1 MTAQKPVAL
10 VSMPTL
16 GSHVPSF
23 QLALLTPTLRR
34 AGIDVEPMSL
44 FMEFG
49 RRIGWRLND
58 TLATVYPCMAG
69 EWIWARTAFG
79 PDFDGDDDRYLDHFR
94 LSLQAICHDGGCTL
108 DDLVRVRDVAAPAFV
123 EWALDSI
130 DWSAYD
136 LVGFTVVF
144 QQMVASL
151 ALAKAIK
158 RRHPGLPIIFGG
170 ATFEDDIALEIMAR
184 NPEVDYVHCGDADL
198 TLPDIVARI
207 RSGRS
212 MEGVRGIAR
221 RHADGRVVYEGRAP
235 NLEDLDLT
243 PVPDFDE
250 YYARRRSTGYD
261 PGGPIVMLPFE
272 AARGCWYGMK
282 NHCTFCGLNRSGM
295 EFRRKSPDQVL
306 AMLQHL
312 ANRYGTLHFNAIDN
326 ILAPA
331 YMSRLFG
338 RLAEDH
344 TDLRIHY
351 EIRPNLTRK
360 QLGDMRRGGLTSVQP
375 GIESFSSHVLALMRK
390 GTTGMRNVELLKWT
404 TYFGIRNSYNILYG
418 FPGETAEDYSGQAD
432 VIRRIPHLQ
441 PPYAICQARPDRG
454 SPMFEDPETHS
465 ITMLRPSACYRHI
478 YPPEYDL
485 RRVSYYFE
493 HEVGDILAPSGYDE
507 CIKLV
512 EEWTRRWQSTHR
524 PSLRYVKTW
533 RSISIHDE
541 RNGEHRGYRYDGD
554 RAALYEL
561 CAESKSRE
569 EIGAAFADDG
579 GWVDAALAE
588 LVGRDLMLH
597 LDGRY
602 LSLALPDNRYY

>member
-1 MTAQKPVAL
+1 MKAAKPVAL

-16 GSHVPSF
+16 AAHVPSF
-23 QLALLTPTLRR
+23 QLALLTPTLQR
-34 AGIDVEPMSL
+34 AGVETEPMSL

-49 RRIGWRLND
+49 RRIGWQLND

-69 EWIWARTAFG
+69 EWIWSKAAFG
-79 PDFDGDDDRYLDHFR
+79 SDFDGDDERYLDHFGR
-94 LSLQAICHDGGCTL
+94 SLQAICDDGGCQL
-108 DDLVRVRDVAAPAFV
+108 GDLVRVRDEVAPAFV
-123 EWALDSI
+123 EWAVESI

-136 LVGFTVVF
+136 MVGFTVVF

-158 RRHPGLPIIFGG
+158 RRYPELPIIFGG

-198 TLPDIVARI
+198 TLPEIVSRI
-207 RSGRS
+207 RGGQS
-212 MEGVRGIAR
+212 MAGLRGIVWR
-221 RHADGRVVYEGRAP
+221 DGDHGDRITYEGRAP

-243 PVPDFDE
+243 PIPDFDE
-250 YYARRRSTGYD
+250 YYERRRSTGYD
-261 PGGPIVMLPFE
+261 PGGPTVMLPFE

-306 AMLQHL
+306 DMLKRL
-312 ANRYGTLHFNAIDN
+312 ANRYGTLYFNAIDN

-338 RLAEDH
+338 RLAEGH
-344 TDLRIHY
+344 TDLRVHY
-351 EIRPNLTRK
+351 EIRPNLSRQ
-360 QLGDMRRGGLTSVQP
+360 QLEAMRRGGLTSVQP

-390 GTTGMRNVELLKWT
+390 GTTGIKNLELLKWT
-404 TYFGIRNSYNILYG
+404 TYFGISNSYNILYG
-418 FPGETAEDYSGQAD
+418 FPGETSDDYDGQAD
-432 VIRRIPHLQ
+432 VLRKIPHFQ

-478 YPPEYDL
+478 YPSDYDL

-493 HEVGDILAPSGYDE
+493 HQVGDILPPSGYQE

-512 EEWTRRWQSTHR
+512 DEWTTRWKGPAR

-533 RSISIHDE
+533 DSISIHDN
-541 RNGEHRGYRYDGD
+541 RNGQAKGYRYDD
-554 RAALYEL
+554 ERAGLYEL
-561 CAESKSRE
+561 CAESKSRD
-569 EIGAAFADDG
+569 EIVAAFEGEAAG
-579 GWVDAALAE
+579 GVSSWIDATLAE
-588 LVGRDLMLH
+588 LVDRDLMVH
-597 LDGRY
+597 LDER
-602 LSLALPDNRYY
+602 